1 MAGLRCVR
9 WPAIPCEL
17 PDAGGLVGTNFSD
30 YVKAVERQNTPEQQ
44 ERLDA
49 FRALYRHKRARAEPG
64 ADSETQAR

>member
-1 MAGLRCVR
+1 M
-9 WPAIPCEL
+9 
-17 PDAGGLVGTNFSD
+17 GTNFSD